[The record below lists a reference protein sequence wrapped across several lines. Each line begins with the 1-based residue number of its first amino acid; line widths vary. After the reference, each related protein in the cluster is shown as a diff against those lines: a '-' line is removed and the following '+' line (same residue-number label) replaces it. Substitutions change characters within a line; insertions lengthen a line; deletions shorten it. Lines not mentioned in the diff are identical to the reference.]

1 MNDIFRSQF
10 RLPADLAERLRV
22 AADEAGRSLNAEI
35 VVRLE
40 GSFRPRGT
48 AESAGDAIQ
57 QYLAAAQHESVVL
70 ALQADMVRLK
80 HETLLAR
87 VSAIAAQGDLLA
99 KTAQTDDDFAKA
111 DAKLREL
118 EGVEEESE
126 ALRVELEQLLKRRMD
141 VLQSIQ
147 AMQTTVAQKASD
159 LDEGLAQYKASS
171 ASPSR

>member
-48 AESAGDAIQ
+48 AESVGDAIQ
-57 QYLAAAQHESVVL
+57 QYLVAAQHESAVL
-70 ALQADMVRLK
+70 ALQADMVKLK
-80 HETLLAR
+80 YETLMAR
-87 VSAIAAQGDLLA
+87 MSAISAQAELLA
-99 KTAQTDDDFAKA
+99 KTAQTDEDFAKA
-111 DAKLREL
+111 DAKVAEL
-118 EGVEEESE
+118 DDVEKEGEV
-126 ALRVELEQLLKRRMD
+126 LRVELEQLLKRRMD

-147 AMQTTVAQKASD
+147 AMQATVAQKVSD
-159 LDEGLAQYKASS
+159 MEEGLARYKASR